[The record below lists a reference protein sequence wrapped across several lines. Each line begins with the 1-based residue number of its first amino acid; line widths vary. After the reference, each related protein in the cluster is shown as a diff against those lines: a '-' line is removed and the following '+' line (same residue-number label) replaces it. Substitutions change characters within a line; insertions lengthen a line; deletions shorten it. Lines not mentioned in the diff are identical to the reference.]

1 MNMNMNKKSSMIG
14 DRSPRNALEWGDP
27 VKRPDFY
34 PEWLIWADPSKIP
47 RLPDGWPMERG
58 QWSDMMKRGIG
69 KVRFS
74 VSLCICLYVC
84 ARIYDCVSLYVSVCP
99 LLRSIRPLRSTPPL
113 QSLLPVPVLS
123 VPLMIVM
130 LELVGRKLLLFF
142 TEGRVLRR
150 RR

>member
-1 MNMNMNKKSSMIG
+1 MLPCKTCLLVEKKMRESTESIHKDIYRVYSHEQKMNMNMNKKSSMIG

-74 VSLCICLYVC
+74 VSLCMSVCLCLSIWLCLSICL
-84 ARIYDCVSLYVSVCP
+84 SLSVC
-99 LLRSIRPLRSTPPL
+99 LC
-113 QSLLPVPVLS
+113 LS
-123 VPLMIVM
+123 V
-130 LELVGRKLLLFF
+130 
-142 TEGRVLRR
+142 
-150 RR
+150 